1 MEQKK
6 LSKEWDLKEGD
17 LLNGK
22 KIVEVKYFE
31 DDYRKS
37 TSKLFVLED
46 GSQYMLG
53 DDGLSKVEHSET
65 KKE

>member
-37 TSKLFVLED
+37 TSKLFILED
-46 GSQYMLG
+46 GDEYMLS
-53 DDGLSKVEHSET
+53 DDGLNKVEHSET
-65 KKE
+65 